1 MSFNLV
7 DLIKNELGDVI
18 LDQVTNLLGESKENT
33 GNALNGAVSGILE
46 NLVTSSSK
54 AGGADNL
61 VNTLGSMDENLLG
74 NFASMLGGDNHS
86 SLIET
91 GGKLLGSLLGGGA
104 ISKIATSIA
113 RFSGI
118 KSQSASSLIGLI
130 APVILGVI
138 RKKMS
143 SDNLDANGLLSM
155 LQGQKD
161 NIAQAAP
168 AGMQNLIDPE
178 TTERPRMESSRGPR
192 WGKLLW
198 IPLFLL
204 AGLFAY
210 FYLPKLLPPDS
221 KLDAITP
228 PEGTASSVQ
237 ERATN
242 IENSAIDAATDSS
255 GYVNIGGDL
264 GNVIN
269 NVTDTLTTVTD
280 AESATTALPRLTEA
294 SSKLGALSELFN
306 KLPGPAKS
314 AISNIAANKIT
325 SLQPVI
331 DRILQIPGVGTIL
344 KPALDSLTQKL
355 TEFSAA

>member
-7 DLIKNELGDVI
+7 GLIKNELGDAV
-18 LDQVTNLLGESKENT
+18 LDQVTNLLGETKENT

-61 VNTLGSMDENLLG
+61 VNTLGNMDDNLLG
-74 NFASMLGGDNHS
+74 NFASMLVGGNHS

-143 SDNLDANGLLSM
+143 SDNLDAKGLLSM

-161 NIAQAAP
+161 NITQATP
-168 AGMQNLIDPE
+168 AGMQNLIGSE
-178 TTERPRMESSRGPR
+178 TTERPRMETSRGPR
-192 WGKLLW
+192 WDKLLW

-204 AGLFAY
+204 VGLFAY
-210 FYLPKLLPPDS
+210 FYLPKLLPLDS
-221 KLDAITP
+221 ELDAITP
-228 PEGTASSVQ
+228 LDGIVQ
-237 ERATN
+237 EKVID
-242 IENSAIDAATDSS
+242 IENSVNDAAPDSS
-255 GYVNIGGDL
+255 GYVNIGSDL

-269 NVTDTLTTVTD
+269 NVTDTLTSVTD
-280 AESATTALPRLTEA
+280 EQSATAALPKLTEA

-306 KLPGPAKS
+306 KLPDPAKS
-314 AISNIAANKIT
+314 AISNIAADKIT
-325 SLQPVI
+325 SLQPLI
-331 DRILQIPGVGTIL
+331 DGIIKIPGVGPIL
-344 KPALDSLTQKL
+344 KPAIDSLTQKL
-355 TEFSAA
+355 TEFTVV

>member
-7 DLIKNELGDVI
+7 DLIKNELGDAV

-33 GNALNGAVSGILE
+33 GNALNGAVSGVLE

-74 NFASMLGGDNHS
+74 SFASKLVGGNHS

-118 KSQSASSLIGLI
+118 KSQAASSLIGLI

-143 SDNLDANGLLSM
+143 SDNLDAKGLLSM

-161 NIAQAAP
+161 NIAQATP
-168 AGMQNLIDPE
+168 AGMQNLIGSE
-178 TTERPRMESSRGPR
+178 TTERPRTETSRGPR

-210 FYLPKLLPPDS
+210 FYLPTLLPQDS
-221 KLDAITP
+221 ELDAITP
-228 PEGTASSVQ
+228 PEGTVQ
-237 ERATN
+237 EK
-242 IENSAIDAATDSS
+242 ETDSS
-255 GYVNIGGDL
+255 GYVNLGSDL

-269 NVTDTLTTVTD
+269 NVTDTLTSVTD
-280 AESATTALPRLTEA
+280 EESATAALPKLTEA
-294 SSKLGALSELFN
+294 SSKLGALSELFS

-314 AISNIAANKIT
+314 AISNIAADKIT
-325 SLQPVI
+325 SLQPLI
-331 DRILQIPGVGTIL
+331 DGIIKIPGVGPIL
-344 KPALDSLTQKL
+344 KPVIDSLTQKL
-355 TEFSAA
+355 TEFTVV